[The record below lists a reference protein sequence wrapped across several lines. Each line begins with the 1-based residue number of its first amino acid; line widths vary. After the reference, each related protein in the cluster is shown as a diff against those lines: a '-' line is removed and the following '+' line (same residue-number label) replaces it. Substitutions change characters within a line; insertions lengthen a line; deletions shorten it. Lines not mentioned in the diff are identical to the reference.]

1 MEETTS
7 IGKSARALKREAAR
21 KSRVVRAGTAIFGRR
36 FQRPLGDALGLSQ
49 SAVAQILADRMPTSD
64 KLHTK
69 LKKVCISEAEK
80 LNERS
85 KALYALAIEITE
97 DRDEPPSMKL

>member
-69 LKKVCISEAEK
+69 LKKVCVSEAE
-80 LNERS
+80 